1 MVKKQ
6 KILIIED
13 TIDFAEELATH
24 FERGG
29 FDTLHSDNI
38 NDAVEILLN
47 NKIDGVTLDI
57 QLKGSLGIN
66 LLEKIYNESIG
77 LDYKPVIIVVSS
89 FINPEILRILK
100 NYRILHYDKAA
111 PGFNFRMILDSF
123 TSLLSFAPQFQQKVN
138 QVSSDDRLKS
148 LIRHKLEPYDFK
160 VKALA
165 YERLLDG
172 IYFVASVKSEQ
183 KQSLASIYEEILG
196 VDYHAAFV
204 GMKRLLRDAFADAE
218 VVPTPTDFIYQIVD
232 EIKKD
237 FPGV

>member
-1 MVKKQ
+1 MLNNK

-13 TIDFAEELATH
+13 SVEFAKELATN
-24 FERGG
+24 FNRGG
-29 FDTLHSDNI
+29 FDTMHADNI

-47 NKIDGVTLDI
+47 NKIDGITLDI

-77 LDYKPVIIVVSS
+77 LTYKPVIIVVSS

-123 TSLLSFAPQFQQKVN
+123 SSFLSMIPHSQLDGN
-138 QVSSDDRLKS
+138 EVSVDDRLKS
-148 LIRHKLEPYDFK
+148 IIRHKLEPYDFK
-160 VKALA
+160 IKATA
-165 YERLLDG
+165 YDRLLDG
-172 IYFVASVKSEQ
+172 IYYVIRLNNEGK
-183 KQSLASIYEEILG
+183 KSLASIYEDILG

-204 GMKRLLRDAFADAE
+204 GMKRLLNDAFANAE
-218 VVPTPTDFIYQIVD
+218 QVPTPADFIHQIVN
-232 EIKKD
+232 EIKIE